1 MHFDS
6 LPSLQIKPAKTAVQF
21 NLYVRHGH
29 RPTVTEYDR
38 KTKIPDESC
47 SLSPRGHCSEQAYDF
62 LLVDEVLRKPGPYYI
77 GILYDKE
84 AQRIKRRKRR
94 ACSRKGRQKRSCVE
108 IKDPPRP
115 ENITVKP
122 VYDPKTDVNY
132 SMSII
137 EEECLFWD
145 SKEERWLSRGCKVT
159 YI

>member
-6 LPSLQIKPAKTAVQF
+6 LRLLQIKPAETAVQF
-21 NLYVRHGH
+21 NLYVRHGQ
-29 RPTVTEYDR
+29 RPTVTEYDT
-38 KTKIPDESC
+38 KTKIPDKSC
-47 SLSPRGHCSEQAYDF
+47 SLSSRGNCDEQAYDF
-62 LLVDEVLRKPGPYYI
+62 LLVHEVLRKPGPYYI

-84 AQRIKRRKRR
+84 AQRTKRRKRR

-122 VYDPKTDVNY
+122 VYNPKTDVNY

-145 SKEERWLSRGCKVT
+145 SKEERWLSRGCKVS
-159 YI
+159 